1 MAERGVEQEGAQ
13 EPPSQ
18 TITIQNIAPS
28 SNLQIQQSNQVLQA
42 SQLLANAPQ
51 STGQNQV
58 THSIPLVSNNEYALA
73 TEQAIESNNATQQVQ
88 TIHIVPSQS
97 NQRVVQSTQSSSPVK
112 STIRVVTTQS
122 GAPQIV
128 QTGTQKQVIG
138 RLVQNPTLQVSP
150 VRQQAAQTF
159 RLSPQNIRIVNST
172 SVAQSSATQGLVT
185 PQSQTVKIV
194 GQPVVQGQ
202 QKQQILNI
210 GGQRVLAS
218 SIQGLANNS
227 AIRIVQLQPNSLVA
241 SQASG
246 QKKVLQLVQGTGQKG
261 SQVLQLASSTG
272 QTAQLGQPTT
282 QLVQVASTGQK
293 TGQLI
298 TLSDGGI
305 KKTGQVVTIA
315 TASGQK
321 SGQIVTLTGSG
332 QTTGK
337 LVSLANSVQKTG
349 QVVKIPGS
357 ANKTGQVVTPTTV
370 SANKT
375 GQVVTLATASGQKT
389 VQLIADSGQKT
400 KPSTTTVVSS
410 RKTVTIPSSK
420 QNITKL
426 ITLPSSSVQNS
437 TKLVSIAGQKS
448 GQVIQVPQ
456 GQKPGQVLQLI
467 PNAAGVLQLH
477 IKQANSSEST
487 IYNVQPSATTSGA
500 STLVKSTSN
509 TILVSNTSKTNSGP
523 VQSMA
528 TQSSAKPIVI
538 TSQQTVISATQGG
551 TVRPQIRIQK
561 GDQSDALPTSSVVN
575 VVTTSSPAIVSQ
587 SAVKSP
593 TTVAKANTTS
603 SASNAGKIVITVT
616 QGKEVANEIRKISEE
631 IQKIQKI
638 PREQR
643 DVNKIKELQQRLRSL
658 LVSQKIKL
666 PPHLLAGKKQ
676 QTTTVSGG
684 TSTSSVMVLK
694 GDGQGRFAQLK
705 TLAPKEEEPNKQSA
719 QDKANR
725 IVAEAIARAKMAG
738 HHDIPKV
745 MENIELPA
753 VSESQPKK
761 KKSRDKKPK
770 VAKEKKPKEPKPPR
784 PPKEKKEPVVK
795 KISLAQK
802 TAALKKLKAGK
813 KRKRNESEDMSDLD
827 EVPMSPPPEESL
839 IQKRRSGRNTNRK
852 KYTDDYDFNI
862 TDDDDDSSSDD
873 NDDKPK
879 QKKVPAPKARPT
891 PVKVEP
897 DVEADVEVDVVGE
910 VESTSLITVTTGA
923 ATTTKFFQDNPDE
936 TEANIVDKIL
946 GIRLVK
952 GIPTLEDEDPDDYE
966 EFFVKFRNYSYMHC
980 EWATEDKLTL
990 GDPRIPQKIRRYK
1003 QKRALNFSFFQDADE
1018 ELFNPDYTMV
1028 DRVLEKS
1035 ITKDPVT
1042 GEVLVYYL
1050 VKWCSLPYEDSTW
1063 ELDGDVDPLK
1073 VKWYE
1078 RFVEPPPVA
1087 EQKRVARPASGAWEK
1102 LTESASYKGANVLR
1116 EYQLEGLNWLTFCW
1130 HNRQNCILADEMGLG
1145 KTIQSISFL
1154 IEMMNVGIK
1163 GPFLVIVPLSTIGN
1177 WQREFDTW
1185 SEINTVIYHGS
1196 SYSRH
1201 MIAEYELFYKD
1212 EQGVRIPELYKFQAL
1227 VTTYEIVLADC
1238 EQLSEIEWR
1247 AVVID
1252 EAHRL
1257 KNRNCKLLEGLKIL
1271 DMEHRVL
1278 LTGTPLQNNIEELF
1292 SLLQFLE
1299 PGRFHSLT
1307 EFMADFGDLKTESQV
1322 EKLQQLLRPMMLRR
1336 LKEDVEKNLAPKEE
1350 TIIEVELTN
1359 IQKKYYRAILE
1370 KNFNFLCKGSGSTAN
1385 VPNLMNTMMELRKC
1399 CNHPFLIKGAE
1410 QQIMG
1415 AFQPKDSPHRH
1426 LLAMIQSAGKLV
1438 LIDKLLPKLKEG
1450 GHKVLIFSQMVK
1462 CLDILEDYLIQKRY
1476 AFERIDGRVRGNL
1489 RQSAI
1494 DRFSKPDSDRF
1505 VFLLCTRAGGLGI
1518 NLTAADTVIIFDSDW
1533 NPQNDLQAQAR
1544 CHRIGQK
1551 KSVKVYRLITRNSY
1565 EREMFDKASMKLG
1578 LDKAVLQSMRGTGD
1592 KDKDPTGSSQP
1603 FSKQEIEELLRKGA
1617 YGALMEDDES
1627 GNKFCEE
1634 DIDMILQRRTKVIQI
1649 ESGVKGSS
1657 FAKASFSSS
1666 ADRSDISLDDPD
1678 FWTKWAKKA
1687 DLDTNELQTRDQRA
1701 KIIDT
1706 PRQRKQ
1712 TRRFGENEDMVE
1724 FTSSDSE
1731 NEDQNQPQPVKA
1743 TRTRRQHQPTIAQ
1756 TGWTRLECF
1765 RVEKGLLTFGW
1776 GRWDDLLT
1784 NTRFKRRLQRKD
1796 VEAISRTM
1804 LVYCLKHYKGDE
1816 NIKSFIWDLITP
1828 PVDGVVKD
1836 YRNHKGLSAPVPRG
1850 RKGKKRKEEQ
1860 VNKVNY
1866 DRDFKGK
1873 DPEELLT
1880 DQGYKN
1886 HLKRHC
1892 NKVLLR
1898 VRLLYY
1904 LKQEVIGDLN
1914 DQISGNTPAHELPIP
1929 IPIPEGERPS
1939 GWWDEE
1945 ADRSLLVGVY
1955 KHGYEKYFQMR
1966 NDPVLCFLGICGPPD
1981 QAALANEANDDL
1993 GDGALDVEGET
2004 DPSGMKGDIDDDGS
2018 MSPASTRTSSPAPK
2032 HFKAEPEILEP
2043 GMYPF
2048 PSAPDLNTRLRRLV
2062 TAYQRNHKKMEL
2074 KRSKRE
2080 RREQVKKERV
2090 QEAIKQK
2097 MMRKL
2102 ESAQKWSRREEADFY
2117 RILAAFGVEYDQSTN
2132 IFIWTTFKKL
2142 AKLEKKR
2149 DERMVEYYHYFR
2161 AMCLRVCNRHQE
2173 IPKDLYIRPNP
2184 DFVIE
2189 PISEERANKCLH
2201 RIDLLLKVRNEVL
2214 HHPKLEERLKLC
2226 KRSME
2231 LPEWWK
2237 LGKHDHD
2244 LIIGVAR
2251 YGVNRIESQQQMMS
2265 DPELSFCEL
2274 KDKYPQ
2280 SSVYTSIPNSADGG
2294 GKSTS
2299 DIPQSKD
2306 DGEKAVLVQRL
2317 ENGGIMGED
2326 SLTSDLNDGIN
2337 SAIKDERMINGSEA
2351 SKDGQWNPHLIYAIR
2366 WPKDRVIVHRLEQLC
2381 HLVLKGVWP
2390 GRRHRANPDVASMKD
2405 MASVLAAAASAKINT
2420 EGKSLEEI
2428 AQLIHKKRRRK
2439 KKLEMQAAEK
2449 AKLAAILRAAQ
2460 GGGDGALDLS
2470 GGFNSVLGS
2479 DMIGDGTEGHK
2490 KKKRHKDKHKRKAED
2505 TGEEKHHHKKRKK
2518 KHKHSGDVFLSPS
2531 RLADDDPV
2539 AVVNPTSGE
2548 FLSGSTAPLKK
2559 DLETFL
2565 EQNPD
2570 YQVFYPP
2577 EQDEDKKSVKHERKS
2592 EKKKSKRLR
2601 NPDKLVFSKLT
2612 GEERIGIVHRR
2623 SDQVMAGKYCP
2634 PLNTLTEWLIRNP
2647 EFDVRYEWES
2657 LVKTAG
2663 LPEELYDRI
2672 QNKPKVEPV
2681 SESKQDTGSVDDISN
2696 PKLSMQVGSSG
2707 LGGLSFTSDISNFG
2721 DLGFNQVLD
2730 LPSTALTEHD
2740 QKELGIQ
2747 GMESA
2752 IDDGNRLAGGDIEA
2766 STASMDSSSGVS
2778 SFMLPSSVGMFYS
2791 PFLPGQGLQQLEQDS
2806 TVASLESTG
2815 NESIGSTERTES
2827 DEDDDAENEEEEDGE
2842 NEEDDD
2848 DVDDDDDDDDDDEPD
2863 DYDVG
2868 PDSEIDDY
2876 EEKVDYEEDDDEE
2889 EDIQMYSPVPDEED
2903 EDDINDVEDDD
2914 EGGED
2919 EDDDELEGED
2929 DEEEDGTGAVDD
2941 GIDDSEDSEDG
2952 GENVEDMSF

>member
-1 MAERGVEQEGAQ
+1 MDELGLGSFLDSETGLLNPVENVAENVEATTSVKQPLQPAQ
-13 EPPSQ
+13 TVALQ
-18 TITIQNIAPS
+18 GILPS
-28 SNLQIQQSNQVLQA
+28 SNVQIQQPNQIIQTLQA
-42 SQLLANAPQ
+42 SQLLVNA
-51 STGQNQV
+51 
-58 THSIPLVSNNEYALA
+58 A
-73 TEQAIESNNATQQVQ
+73 Q
-88 TIHIVPSQS
+88 TSQS
-97 NQRVVQSTQSSSPVK
+97 QVSTQSVPFVSNHDYAVAAEQSSTPSTASSSVQQQPQLQTIRLISAQPNQQLIQGTQVSSPVK
-112 STIRVVTTQS
+112 STNQIRLITTQAGS
-122 GAPQIV
+122 SQVV
-128 QTGTQKQVIG
+128 QAGSQKQVIG
-138 RLVQNPTLQVSP
+138 RIIQNPTLQISP
-150 VRQQAAQTF
+150 VRNASQQSNLAQTF
-159 RLSPQNIRIVNST
+159 RITPQNIRIVHPSSVTQTST
-172 SVAQSSATQGLVT
+172 AQGVVTTQTQQAVR
-185 PQSQTVKIV
+185 IV

-210 GGQRVLAS
+210 GGQRVVAT
-218 SIQGLANNS
+218 SIQALANS
-227 AIRIVQLQPNSLVA
+227 SGVRVLQLQPNSLVTT
-241 SQASG
+241 QAGG
-246 QKKVLQLVQGTGQKG
+246 QKKVLQLVQGTGQKNN
-261 SQVLQLASSTG
+261 QVFQLAQSTG
-272 QTAQLGQPTT
+272 QKAGQVIHI
-282 QLVQVASTGQK
+282 QGAGQK
-293 TGQLI
+293 TGQLV
-298 TLSDGGI
+298 
-305 KKTGQVVTIA
+305 QVA
-315 TASGQK
+315 
-321 SGQIVTLTGSG
+321 GSG
-332 QTTGK
+332 
-337 LVSLANSVQKTG
+337 QKTG
-349 QVVKIPGS
+349 QII
-357 ANKTGQVVTPTTV
+357 Q
-370 SANKT
+370 
-375 GQVVTLATASGQKT
+375 LA
-389 VQLIADSGQKT
+389 
-400 KPSTTTVVSS
+400 
-410 RKTVTIPSSK
+410 
-420 QNITKL
+420 
-426 ITLPSSSVQNS
+426 
-437 TKLVSIAGQKS
+437 
-448 GQVIQVPQ
+448 Q
-456 GQKPGQVLQLI
+456 GQKQGQVLQLI
-467 PNAAGVLQLH
+467 PNSAGVLQLH
-477 IKQANSSEST
+477 LKTASSTSEST
-487 IYNVQPSATTSGA
+487 VGQVQPVVMTSAGSLQR
-500 STLVKSTSN
+500 STTSN
-509 TILVSNTSKTNSGP
+509 TIIVSNSSLSKANSGII
-523 VQSMA
+523 QTIA
-528 TQSSAKPIVI
+528 TQSSTKPV
-538 TSQQTVISATQGG
+538 VISSQPTVASALQGG
-551 TVRPQIRIQK
+551 TIRPQIRMHNVNQPAAVSVGSIV
-561 GDQSDALPTSSVVN
+561 STSTPLTSTPPTSTILTSATLTSTPLTSASLMSTTLTSTPLTSTSLTSTPVISSSAPIKVVN
-575 VVTTSSPAIVSQ
+575 TTLRA
-587 SAVKSP
+587 K
-593 TTVAKANTTS
+593 TTT

-643 DVNKIKELQQRLRSL
+643 DVSKIKELQQRLRTL

-666 PPHLLAGKKQ
+666 PPHLLAGKKTA
-676 QTTTVSGG
+676 TTASSSG
-684 TSTSSVMVLK
+684 TSNSSIMVVK
-694 GDGQGRFAQLK
+694 GEGQGRFAQLK

-745 MENIELPA
+745 MDNIELPA
-753 VSESQPKK
+753 VSESQS
-761 KKSRDKKPK
+761 KKSKKSKEKKQKTP
-770 VAKEKKPKEPKPPR
+770 KEKKPKEPKPPKQ
-784 PPKEKKEPVVK
+784 PKEKKEVLPK
-795 KISLAQK
+795 KKSLAQK

-827 EVPMSPPPEESL
+827 ETPPMSPPPEESL

-852 KYTDDYDFNI
+852 KYTDDYDFKI
-862 TDDDDDSSSDD
+862 TDDEDSSSDD
-873 NDDKPK
+873 DDGKPN
-879 QKKVPAPKARPT
+879 QKEDAVIVQKATPT
-891 PVKVEP
+891 LVEP

-910 VESTSLITVTTGA
+910 VETANLVTTTTGTATTA
-923 ATTTKFFQDNPDE
+923 ASTTTKFFQDNPDE
-936 TEANIVDKIL
+936 AEANIVDKIL
-946 GIRLVK
+946 GVRLVK
-952 GIPTLEDEDPDDYE
+952 GQADTEGEEPEDYE
-966 EFFVKFRNYSYMHC
+966 EFFVKFRNYSYLHC
-980 EWATEDKLTL
+980 EWATEEKLTP
-990 GDPRIPQKIRRYK
+990 GDPRIQQKIRRYK
-1003 QKRALNFSFFQDADE
+1003 QKRAMTFSFFQDMDE
-1018 ELFNPDYTMV
+1018 ELFNPDYVQV

-1063 ELDGDVDPLK
+1063 ELDEDVDGTK
-1073 VKWYE
+1073 VKWFE
-1078 RFVEPPPVA
+1078 KFVEPPTVA
-1087 EQKRVARPASGAWEK
+1087 DRKRVSRPTSSAWVK
-1102 LTESASYKGANVLR
+1102 LDETPTYKGNNVLR
-1116 EYQLEGLNWLTFCW
+1116 DYQLEGLNWLKFCW
-1130 HNRQNCILADEMGLG
+1130 YNKQNCILADEMGLG

-1154 IEMMNVGIK
+1154 IEIMNTGIK

-1185 SEINTVIYHGS
+1185 SEVNTVIYHGS

-1201 MIAEYELFYKD
+1201 MIAEYEMFYKD
-1212 EQGVRIPELYKFQAL
+1212 EQGIRIPEVYKFQAL

-1247 AVVID
+1247 AVIID

-1307 EFMADFGDLKTESQV
+1307 DFMEDFGDLKTERQV

-1370 KNFNFLCKGSGSTAN
+1370 KNFNFLCKGSSSTAN

-1410 QQIMG
+1410 QQIM
-1415 AFQPKDSPHRH
+1415 ANFHPADSPQRH

-1450 GHKVLIFSQMVK
+1450 GHKVLIFSQMVR
-1462 CLDILEDYLIQKRY
+1462 CLDILEDYLMQKRY
-1476 AFERIDGRVRGNL
+1476 PFERIDGRVRGNL

-1578 LDKAVLQSMRGTGD
+1578 LDKAVLQSMRGTGAD
-1592 KDKDPTGSSQP
+1592 KDKDTVGTSQQP

-1617 YGALMEDDES
+1617 YGALMEDNDAGS
-1627 GNKFCEE
+1627 KFCEE
-1634 DIDMILQRRTKVIQI
+1634 DIDMILQRRTKVIQLEMGI
-1649 ESGVKGSS
+1649 KGSS

-1666 ADRSDISLDDPD
+1666 ADRSDINLDDPD
-1678 FWTKWAKKA
+1678 FWMKWAKRA

-1724 FTSSDSE
+1724 FTSSESE
-1731 NEDQNQPQPVKA
+1731 NEDQVQPTKA
-1743 TRTRRQHQPTIAQ
+1743 TRTRRQHQPSIAQ

-1828 PVDGVVKD
+1828 LVDGVVKD

-1860 VNKVNY
+1860 INKVNY

-1914 DQISGNTPAHELPIP
+1914 DKIADNTPAHELPIP
-1929 IPIPEGERPS
+1929 IPVPEGDRPAM
-1939 GWWDEE
+1939 WWDEE
-1945 ADRSLLVGVY
+1945 CDRSLLVGVY

-1966 NDPVLCFLGICGPPD
+1966 NDSGLCFLDRCGPPD
-1981 QAALANEANDDL
+1981 QAALAKEANDDMV
-1993 GDGALDVEGET
+1993 DGALDVEGE
-2004 DPSGMKGDIDDDGS
+2004 DGMCAQSGMKGDNEYDES
-2018 MSPASTRTSSPAPK
+2018 MSPASTRACSPIPK
-2032 HFKAEPEILEP
+2032 HFKADLSTESLEP
-2043 GMYPF
+2043 GKYPF

-2062 TAYQRNHKKMEL
+2062 TAYQRNYKKMEL
-2074 KRSKRE
+2074 KRAKRE

-2090 QEAIKQK
+2090 QEAMKQK
-2097 MMRKL
+2097 MIRKQ

-2117 RILAAFGVEYDQSTN
+2117 RILAAFGVEYDQSTGTFDWN
-2132 IFIWTTFKKL
+2132 TFKKL
-2142 AKLEKKR
+2142 AKLERKKN
-2149 DERMVEYYHYFR
+2149 ERMVEYYHHFR
-2161 AMCLRVCNRHQE
+2161 AMCLRVCNRLQE
-2173 IPKDLYIRPNP
+2173 IPKELYNGPSP

-2189 PISEERANKCLH
+2189 QISEERANKCLH

-2214 HHPKLEERLKLC
+2214 HHPKLEERLKFC

-2231 LPEWWK
+2231 LPEWWE

-2244 LIIGVAR
+2244 LIVGVAR
-2251 YGVNRIESQQQMMS
+2251 YGVNRMESQQQMMS
-2265 DPELSFCEL
+2265 DPDLSFFEL

-2280 SSVYTSIPNSADGG
+2280 SSVFTGVPNSVNSG
-2294 GKSTS
+2294 SNSMT
-2299 DIPQSKD
+2299 DIPQSSEDMPLESTHNAMLAQRIENRNDRTVKSETKLKAE
-2306 DGEKAVLVQRL
+2306 DGQP
-2317 ENGGIMGED
+2317 M
-2326 SLTSDLNDGIN
+2326 TSDPHLKDSSN
-2337 SAIKDERMINGSEA
+2337 SAIETEENESKIMNGDETNQEG
-2351 SKDGQWNPHLIYAIR
+2351 GQWNPHLIYAIR

-2381 HLVLKGVWP
+2381 HLVLKGMWP
-2390 GRRHRANPDVASMKD
+2390 GRRHRVNPDVAFGQD
-2405 MASVLAAAASAKINT
+2405 MASVLAAAANAKINT
-2420 EGKSLEEI
+2420 EGKTLEEI
-2428 AQLIHKKRRRK
+2428 AQLLHKKRRRK
-2439 KKLEMQAAEK
+2439 RKLEMQAAEK
-2449 AKLAAILRAAQ
+2449 AKLAAILQAAE
-2460 GGGDGALDLS
+2460 GGDMALDLS
-2470 GGFNSVLGS
+2470 QGLSAAKYLLK
-2479 DMIGDGTEGHK
+2479 GTEMLTDEVGAEGHK
-2490 KKKRHKDKHKRKAED
+2490 KKKRHKDKHKRKSED
-2505 TGEEKHHHKKRKK
+2505 TGEEKHHHKRKKK
-2518 KHKHSGDVFLSPS
+2518 KHKHNEDVFLSPS
-2531 RLADDDPV
+2531 KLGDDDPV

-2548 FLSGSTAPLKK
+2548 FLSGSIAPLKK
-2559 DLETFL
+2559 DLEAFL
-2565 EQNPD
+2565 EQHPD

-2577 EQDEDKKSVKHERKS
+2577 VEHDSYDAVTEQVLNEKHEKKS

-2601 NPDKLVFSKLT
+2601 NPDKLVLSKLT
-2612 GEERIGIVHRR
+2612 GEERIGIIHRPTN
-2623 SDQVMAGKYCP
+2623 QVMAGKYCP
-2634 PLNTLTEWLIRNP
+2634 TLHTLTEWLNRNP
-2647 EFDVRYEWES
+2647 EFDVRHEWEE
-2657 LVKTAG
+2657 LVKTVG

-2672 QNKPKVEPV
+2672 QAKPLPKDEAI
-2681 SESKQDTGSVDDISN
+2681 SE
-2696 PKLSMQVGSSG
+2696 PKLESNLGDIGSTASELSSHKLSLQVGSSG
-2707 LGGLSFTSDISNFG
+2707 LGGLSFTGDLSNLG
-2721 DLGFNQVLD
+2721 ELGFNQVLD
-2730 LPSTALTEHD
+2730 LQSSSITD
-2740 QKELGIQ
+2740 QVDDEGNMLDIQ
-2747 GMESA
+2747 GIETEIA
-2752 IDDGNRLAGGDIEA
+2752 NDGNSELINSDLDVP
-2766 STASMDSSSGVS
+2766 TSSLDSGVS
-2778 SFMLPSSVGMFYS
+2778 PYMLPTTSVGMFYS

-2815 NESIGSTERTES
+2815 NGSAASTERTES
-2827 DEDDDAENEEEEDGE
+2827 DEDEDAENDDEED
-2842 NEEDDD
+2842 EEDEEDADD
-2848 DVDDDDDDDDDDEPD
+2848 DEDDIDEEADDDDDEVD
-2863 DYDVG
+2863 DG

-2876 EEKVDYEEDDDEE
+2876 EERIEDDDDEEDMQMYSAAVDEEEEDDDDVNDMEDFEDMEEEDDDAADETGVEE
-2889 EDIQMYSPVPDEED
+2889 EDIDDFGDFEEEVEED
-2903 EDDINDVEDDD
+2903 EDGNDSP
-2914 EGGED
+2914 
-2919 EDDDELEGED
+2919 
-2929 DEEEDGTGAVDD
+2929 
-2941 GIDDSEDSEDG
+2941 DSEQ
-2952 GENVEDMSF
+2952 DMQF